1 MVAQDIASRRA
12 AAKSGRVTKNR
23 DIIRTGQARR
33 LNDLMLQKN
42 MTQADLARAT
52 GLPPYAVSRAVR
64 GENVMGKEIVEA
76 IAKALQVE
84 PSEIVDLEAR
94 GLLNDIP
101 SGIHVSNVGDGQ
113 QWVRINMYTRGEV
126 HLIVQALLS
135 RPGEMNHRHH
145 YLVLKALEDADEEA
159 QGAAPKN
166 SIRSKRSEVVG
177 VSGQAN
183 RPQVK
188 FEKRKASGG

>member
-1 MVAQDIASRRA
+1 MVSQDIASRRA

-23 DIIRTGQARR
+23 DVIRTGQARR

-42 MTQADLARAT
+42 MTQADLARAS

-64 GENVMGKEIVEA
+64 GENVMGEEIVEA

-101 SGIHVSNVGDGQ
+101 TGMHVSNIGDGQ
-113 QWVRINMYTRGEV
+113 QWVRINMYTRGDV

-159 QGAAPKN
+159 RGLAPRN
-166 SIRSKRSEVVG
+166 PNVSRRGGGVG
-177 VSGQAN
+177 TAVK
-183 RPQVK
+183 RPQVTVT
-188 FEKRKASGG
+188 EREASDG